1 MKQFD
6 KNKFYERAFSVST
19 DHEGRVIYDIHRGE
33 IYFYQFTGKEVG
45 CEMKGE
51 SGVDRRPCVVVSNDR
66 ANAFTGLVTVVPMT
80 SKEKSPIPTRVPYE
94 GKVVHGTFL
103 CEQVI
108 TISNERLLNFCGEVD
123 EGTMKRLDAAL
134 CVQLELS
141 ASNSVPPPVP
151 HEDPNIRA
159 LEGERDF
166 YKRSYFELID
176 RMTGRKS

>member
-1 MKQFD
+1 MEQYD
-6 KNKFYERAFSVST
+6 KRKFYERAFSVST

-51 SGVDRRPCVVVSNDR
+51 SGVDRRPCVIVSNDK

-80 SKEKSPIPTRVPYE
+80 SKEKSPIPTRVPFI
-94 GKVVHGTFL
+94 GKTVHGTFL

-123 EGTMKRLDAAL
+123 EGTMKKIDAAL
-134 CVQLELS
+134 RVQLALS
-141 ASNSVPPPVP
+141 SPVSVPPPVRNVESDI
-151 HEDPNIRA
+151 HE
-159 LEGERDF
+159 LEAERDF
-166 YKRSYFELID
+166 YMRSYFELID
-176 RMTGRKS
+176 RLAGRNA